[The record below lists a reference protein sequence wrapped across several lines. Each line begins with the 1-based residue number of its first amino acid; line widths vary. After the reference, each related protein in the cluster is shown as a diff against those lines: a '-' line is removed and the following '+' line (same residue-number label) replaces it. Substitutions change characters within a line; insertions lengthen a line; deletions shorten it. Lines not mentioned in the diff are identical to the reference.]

1 MRETCCER
9 KVLTRPFSRSRLWGV
24 RERESAGGRER
35 RKAFMRSHCSGVVS
49 GEGVEEGGG
58 EEEEEEEEVAI
69 L

>member
-1 MRETCCER
+1 
-9 KVLTRPFSRSRLWGV
+9 
-24 RERESAGGRER
+24 
-35 RKAFMRSHCSGVVS
+35 MRSHCSGVVS